1 MTYVVATV
9 WTANTTKSLGNIV
22 CPTNSVDGMFFRVTT
37 AGTTG
42 AGEPSWTKI
51 IGQSVYDG
59 SVVYEAYSSIF
70 DDISKINPTSV
81 IELFTLT
88 LNTVLHGVNNVGIPL
103 ANNENNIYRFH
114 SGTNQ
119 VNTNIKWAGKF
130 YERFPVVAEGF
141 AFQRGQLPRPKLTIS
156 NANFAPNIS
165 AILQSVNTITAG
177 NDLTG
182 ATVTRIRTLARF
194 IDNDNFTG
202 NNPFGTPDPNA
213 EFPREIYSVDRKS
226 AENREVVEFELAA
239 VFDLAGIRL
248 PKRQCTRKDFPAIG
262 TFVQ

>member
-1 MTYVVATV
+1 MTVATV
-9 WTANTTKSLGNIV
+9 WTANTAKSLNNIV
-22 CPTNSVDGMFFRVTT
+22 CPTNGVDGMFFRVTT

-59 SVVYEAYSSIF
+59 TVIYEAFSSIF
-70 DDISKINPTSV
+70 NDISKINPGSV

-88 LNTVLHGVNNVGIPL
+88 LKTALHGTNSGIPT

-114 SGTNQ
+114 SGTNE
-119 VNTNIKWAGKF
+119 VNQNITWAGKQ

-141 AFQRGQLPRPKLTIS
+141 AFQRGQLPRPKLVVS
-156 NANFAPNIS
+156 NALGTIS
-165 AILQSVNTITAG
+165 AILVTVNEITAG

-194 IDNDNFTG
+194 IDNANFTG

-239 VFDLAGIRL
+239 VFDLAGIRV
-248 PKRQCTRKDFPAIG
+248 PKRQCTRALFPAIG

>member
-1 MTYVVATV
+1 MTVATV
-9 WTANTTKSLGNIV
+9 WTANTTKSVGNIV
-22 CPTNSVDGMFFRVTT
+22 CPTNGVDGMFFRVTT

-51 IGQSVYDG
+51 IAQSVYDG
-59 SVVYEAYSSIF
+59 TVVYEAYSSIF
-70 DDISKINPTSV
+70 DDISKINPGSV

-88 LNTVLHGVNNVGIPL
+88 LNPALHGTNNPGIPT
-103 ANNENNIYRFH
+103 ANAENNIYRFH
-114 SGTNQ
+114 AGTNQ

-130 YERFPVVAEGF
+130 YEKFPVVAEGF
-141 AFQRGQLPRPKLTIS
+141 AFQRGQLPRPKLTVS
-156 NANFAPNIS
+156 NAYGTIS
-165 AILQSVNTITAG
+165 AILQAVNKVTAG

-182 ATVTRIRTLARF
+182 STITRIRTLARF

-239 VFDLAGIRL
+239 VFDLAGVRV
-248 PKRQCTRKDFPAIG
+248 PKRQCTRDLFPAIG
-262 TFVQ
+262 TFLQ

>member
-1 MTYVVATV
+1 MTVATA
-9 WTANTTKSLGNIV
+9 WTANAAKTVGNIV
-22 CPTNSVDGMFFRVTT
+22 CPTNGVDGMFFRVTT

-42 AGEPSWTKI
+42 TSEPSWTKI

-70 DDISKINPTSV
+70 NDLSKINPTSV

-88 LNTVLHGVNNVGIPL
+88 FQSSIHGTNSGLPT
-103 ANNENNIYRFH
+103 ANNETNIYRFH
-114 SGTNQ
+114 SGTNE
-119 VNTNIKWAGKF
+119 VNQNITWAGKE

-141 AFQRGQLPRPKLTIS
+141 AFQKGQLPRPKLVVS
-156 NANFAPNIS
+156 NAYGTIS
-165 AILQSVNTITAG
+165 AILQAINKITPG

-182 ATVTRIRTLARF
+182 STVTRIRTLARF
-194 IDNDNFTG
+194 IDNANFVG

-226 AENREVVEFELAA
+226 IETREIVEFELAA
-239 VFDLAGIRL
+239 VFDLAGVRV
-248 PKRQCTRKDFPAIG
+248 PKRQCTRKLFPAIG
-262 TFVQ
+262 TFIQ

>member
-1 MTYVVATV
+1 MTVASV
-9 WTANTTKSLGNIV
+9 WTANTVKSLNNIV
-22 CPTNSVDGMFFRVTT
+22 CPTNGVDGMFFRVTT

-59 SVVYEAYSSIF
+59 TVIYEAYSSIF
-70 DDISKINPTSV
+70 NDISKINPGSV

-88 LNTVLHGVNNVGIPL
+88 LSTALHGTTNVGIPT

-130 YERFPVVAEGF
+130 YERFPVIAEGF
-141 AFQRGQLPRPKLTIS
+141 AFQRGQLPRPKLIVSNAYGTIS
-156 NANFAPNIS
+156 T
-165 AILQSVNTITAG
+165 ILQSVNTITAG

-239 VFDLAGIRL
+239 VFDLAGIRV
-248 PKRQCTRKDFPAIG
+248 PKRQCTRALFPAIG

>member
-1 MTYVVATV
+1 MTVASP
-9 WTANTTKSLGNIV
+9 WTAGATKSTGNIV
-22 CPTNSVDGMFFRVTT
+22 CPTNGVAGMFFRVTT

-42 AGEPSWTKI
+42 SSEPSWTNI
-51 IGQSVYDG
+51 IGESVYDNNI
-59 SVVYEAYSSIF
+59 VYEAFSSIF
-70 DDISKINPTSV
+70 DDLSKINPTSV

-88 LNTVLHGVNNVGIPL
+88 LKTALHGANTV
-103 ANNENNIYRFH
+103 YRFH

-119 VNTNIKWAGKF
+119 VNQNIVWAGNS
-130 YERFPVVAEGF
+130 YTRFPIVAEGF
-141 AFQRGQLPRPKLTIS
+141 AFQRGQLPRPKLIVS
-156 NANFAPNIS
+156 NALGTIS
-165 AILQSVNTITAG
+165 AILQSVNTTTAG

-194 IDNDNFTG
+194 IDNGNFTG

-239 VFDLAGIRL
+239 VFDLAGIRV
-248 PKRQCTRKDFPAIG
+248 PKRQCTREDFPAIG

>member
-1 MTYVVATV
+1 MTVATV
-9 WTANTTKSLGNIV
+9 WTANTPKSEGNIV
-22 CPTNSVDGMFFRVTT
+22 CPTSGVDGMFFRVTT

-42 AGEPSWTKI
+42 SGEPSWTKI

-59 SVVYEAYSSIF
+59 SVVYEAFSSIF

-88 LNTVLHGVNNVGIPL
+88 LNTALHGTTNTGIPTT
-103 ANNENNIYRFH
+103 NNENNIYRFH

-141 AFQRGQLPRPKLTIS
+141 AFQRGQLPRPKLIVS
-156 NANFAPNIS
+156 NAFGTIS
-165 AILQSVNTITAG
+165 AILQSVNTVTAG

-194 IDNDNFTG
+194 IDNANFTG

-226 AENREVVEFELAA
+226 SENREVVEFELAA
-239 VFDLAGIRL
+239 VFDLAGVRV
-248 PKRQCTRKDFPAIG
+248 PKRQCTRVDFPAIG

>member
-1 MTYVVATV
+1 MTVASP
-9 WTANTTKSLGNIV
+9 WTANASKSVGNIV
-22 CPTNSVDGMFFRVTT
+22 CPTNGVAGMFFRVTT

-42 AGEPSWTKI
+42 SSEPSWTNI
-51 IGQSVYDG
+51 IGESVYDNNI
-59 SVVYEAYSSIF
+59 VYEAFSSIF
-70 DDISKINPTSV
+70 DDLSKINPTSV

-88 LNTVLHGVNNVGIPL
+88 LKTALHGANTV
-103 ANNENNIYRFH
+103 YRFH

-119 VNTNIKWAGKF
+119 VNQNIVWAGNS
-130 YERFPVVAEGF
+130 YTRFPIVAEGF
-141 AFQRGQLPRPKLTIS
+141 AFQRGQLPRPKLIVS
-156 NANFAPNIS
+156 NALGTIS
-165 AILQSVNTITAG
+165 AILQSVNTTTAG

-194 IDNDNFTG
+194 IDNGNFTG

-239 VFDLAGIRL
+239 VFDLAGIRV
-248 PKRQCTRKDFPAIG
+248 PKRQCTREDFPAIG

>member
-1 MTYVVATV
+1 MTVATV
-9 WTANTTKSLGNIV
+9 WTANTAKSLDNIV
-22 CPTNSVDGMFFRVTT
+22 CPTNGVDGMFFRVTT

-70 DDISKINPTSV
+70 DDISKINPGSV

-88 LNTVLHGVNNVGIPL
+88 LKTVLHGTNNTGIPT

-114 SGTNQ
+114 SGTNE

-130 YERFPVVAEGF
+130 YERFPVIAEGF
-141 AFQRGQLPRPKLTIS
+141 AFQRGQLPRPKLIVS
-156 NANFAPNIS
+156 NAYGTIS

-239 VFDLAGIRL
+239 VFDLAGVRL

-262 TFVQ
+262 TFIQ